1 MGAGQAPLLMP
12 SQAASARRD
21 FPRPE
26 TAHPTAIYTYK
37 AGKNM
42 VGGAAEPRLQAIH
55 RDRCTDLKGQDVPS
69 GGGLAGEQP
78 GRSRGAACSRSGR
91 STELARRPLP
101 SLVTDSFARARS
113 RPSTSKLSMIDI
125 VGPATKASTK
135 GPRVSRSSL
144 FLISSARCF
153 EDGLHSTSIAPRSMV
168 STLPF
173 SSIAK
178 MSSWSVLLLVRT
190 SWKSV
195 AASLASPRFSPVLHP
210 QIVVA
215 NSYTYSDWNVG

>member
-1 MGAGQAPLLMP
+1 M
-12 SQAASARRD
+12 
-21 FPRPE
+21 
-26 TAHPTAIYTYK
+26 
-37 AGKNM
+37 
-42 VGGAAEPRLQAIH
+42 
-55 RDRCTDLKGQDVPS
+55 KGQDVPS
-69 GGGLAGEQP
+69 GGRLAGEQP
-78 GRSRGAACSRSGR
+78 GSSRGAVVSRVWR
-91 STELARRPLP
+91 SAQITRRPLP
-101 SLVTDSFARARS
+101 PLGADCFARARS
-113 RPSTSKLSMIDI
+113 RPSTRKLSMIDI
-125 VGPATKASTK
+125 VGTAIDVRRK
-135 GPRVSRSSL
+135 GRSFARPSGLFDSPDGLANARPVENLSRS
-144 FLISSARCF
+144 
-153 EDGLHSTSIAPRSMV
+153 RSMV